1 MTYTRRTLMVMMHL
15 YLMQRTCKTRTET
28 SQTRSLTKK
37 FTMSWMESIFDRQS
51 KEKLQGPPFPSTT
64 SSASM
69 RRHSCAT
76 LLFLSIIQRRRHH
89 TTVTRRIVTS
99 QVSKARVSQALLPLS
114 RRHCSLGTRL
124 EGAAAAIVRKRLME
138 APPATLFTP

>member
-64 SSASM
+64 SSALM

-76 LLFLSIIQRRRHH
+76 LLFLSMIQRRQHH
-89 TTVTRRIVTS
+89 TTVTLRIVTS
-99 QVSKARVSQALLPLS
+99 QVSKARVSRALLPLI

-124 EGAAAAIVRKRLME
+124 EGAAAIVRKRLME